1 MLQTFKTV
9 YVFTVY
15 DISML
20 ATKLKVN
27 KMYTAVLR
35 LTSLCVNAK

>member
-1 MLQTFKTV
+1 MLQTFKTM
-9 YVFTVY
+9 YVFTVC
-15 DISML
+15 DIKML

-27 KMYTAVLR
+27 KMYTTVLW

>member
-1 MLQTFKTV
+1 MLQTFETV
-9 YVFTVY
+9 YVFAVY
-15 DISML
+15 DIRML

-27 KMYTAVLR
+27 KMYTAVLQ